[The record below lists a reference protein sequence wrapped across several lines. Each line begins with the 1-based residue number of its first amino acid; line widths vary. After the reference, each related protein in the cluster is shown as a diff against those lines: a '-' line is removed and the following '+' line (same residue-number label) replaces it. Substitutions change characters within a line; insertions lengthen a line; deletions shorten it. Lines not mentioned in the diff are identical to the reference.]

1 MIKLIVNNQE
11 LSIVTQKV
19 VSGTHDYLTVEA
31 DFKGSTWD
39 GLRKWVHF
47 SMGEFNY
54 IMPMLDDAIAEDMH
68 LDLTEGTWEVYVH
81 GNLVTDDEVTE
92 RITTDIKYLY
102 VDAPHDGHPFPP
114 LTPDYEELLANQVA
128 EAKEISAQLR
138 KDAEAGLF
146 ADGATFYPDVDED
159 GIISWTNDKGREN
172 PEPKNIRG
180 PQGLTGES
188 GVYIGTD
195 EPTDPDIVVWIDP
208 NADGGTV
215 VSGIYFGEDEPESDT
230 VAVWIKPNALV
241 GKMIVSQSKTG
252 TGAPGTRDTYT
263 INFTDG
269 SSLDIIVYNGA
280 DGEGAGDMVKAA
292 YDPTNKNQDI
302 FAYAD
307 GIKGKTDVT
316 GILKGDGTDVS
327 AATPGEDYVAPGGLA
342 AVATS
347 GSYNDLRDKPAIPTN
362 YTVDTALSNT
372 SENPVQNKVIKQA
385 IDGIETRPNPN
396 ALTINVTGST
406 PVVYDGSAAKTVN
419 IDTSSSGGGT
429 ELLRRTISFPN
440 PLTFAANG
448 GMQDI
453 SLDVSYNG
461 YTPIAVAGIFPP
473 QAGTISTIPIVFYV
487 SGNLFIAEFGN
498 MSAQQITSTFYG
510 QAQILYK
517 KNS

>member
-47 SMGEFNY
+47 TMGEFNY

-81 GNLVTDDEVTE
+81 GNLIEDDEVTE

-114 LTPDYEELLANQVA
+114 LTPDYEETLANQVA
-128 EAKEISAQLR
+128 EAKEISAKLR

-146 ADGATFYPDVDED
+146 ADGATFFPDVDEE
-159 GIISWTNDKGREN
+159 GTISWTNDKGREN

-188 GVYIGTD
+188 GVYIGTE
-195 EPTDPDIVVWIDP
+195 EPADPDIVVWIDP

-215 VSGIYFGEDEPESDT
+215 VSGIYFGEEEPESDT
-230 VAVWIKPNALV
+230 VTVWIKPNALV
-241 GKMIVSQSKTG
+241 GKMIASQSKTG

-263 INFTDG
+263 ITFTDG

-280 DGEGAGDMVKAA
+280 DGEGAGDMTKAT

-316 GILKGDGTDVS
+316 GILKGDGTNVS
-327 AATPGEDYVAPGGLA
+327 AAVPGTDYVDPSALKP
-342 AVATS
+342 VATS
-347 GSYNDLRDKPAIPTN
+347 GSYNDLTDKPSIPTN
-362 YTVDTALSNT
+362 YTVDSALSNT
-372 SENPVQNKVIKQA
+372 SENPVQNKVVKQA
-385 IDGIETRPNPN
+385 IEGITTRPNPK
-396 ALTINVTGST
+396 ALTINVNGT
-406 PVVYDGSAAKTVN
+406 PVTYDGREEKSVS
-419 IDTSSSGGGT
+419 IVTSSSGGGST
-429 ELLRRTISFPN
+429 ELLARQIAFVFSTAIP
-440 PLTFAANG
+440 AG
-448 GMQDI
+448 GWSYKQI
-453 SLDVSYNG
+453 DVSYAG
-461 YTPIAVAGIFPP
+461 YTPLAVAGFSMPGYMTAPSDIYLN
-473 QAGTISTIPIVFYV
+473 GTMLNIDVVNSGATDV
-487 SGNLFIAEFGN
+487 SGNGWVN
-498 MSAQQITSTFYG
+498 V
-510 QAQILYK
+510 LYK